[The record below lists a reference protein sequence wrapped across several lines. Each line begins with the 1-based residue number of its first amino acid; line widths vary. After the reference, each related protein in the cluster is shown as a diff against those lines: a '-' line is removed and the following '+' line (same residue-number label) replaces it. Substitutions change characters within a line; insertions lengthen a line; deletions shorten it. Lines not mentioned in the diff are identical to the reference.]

1 MRQTKRLT
9 LDQFELAIQDLD
21 VGERTRRIAESVLVQ
36 GRAQAELVAEL
47 QLSKGAVSQAV
58 DRVWQAAQHL
68 LPDGLQRITVT
79 LPPHQVRIV
88 KQWEKQAMEKR
99 GTKP

>member
-1 MRQTKRLT
+1 MKRTKRLT
-9 LDQFELAIQDLD
+9 LEQFELAIRDLD

-68 LPDGLQRITVT
+68 LPGGLQRITVT

-99 GTKP
+99 GPKP